1 MTYAALPLLLSF
13 HPSMFFVWCCT
24 GAWVNV
30 MKDPVTDTGK
40 RSKTGRVTLFHD
52 KATGNN
58 IPS

>member
-1 MTYAALPLLLSF
+1 MFSLSLCLL
-13 HPSMFFVWCCT
+13 T

-52 KATGNN
+52 AATGDTPHPFDNATR
-58 IPS
+58 I